1 MSEAI
6 RTEQVKTLYRQSGP
20 VLLTNVLNA
29 SIICATLWSS
39 APRSVLLTWGGS
51 ILLMTMVRL
60 QLKRRFW
67 QARPPDEAMPRWGRY
82 FVIGSGTAGVLWG
95 ATGVLLF
102 DWQNPLSQLLV
113 TFAIGGMGAGA
124 AGTLSCY
131 MPAFIAYLV
140 PSIAPLIVRTTML
153 GEPVYLAMSA
163 MMVAY
168 GFGLTFVARNTNR
181 TISEAFR
188 LRFENDAL
196 LERLSNAQLTLEETN
211 RTLEQRVASR
221 TAELERQGE
230 LLRHGQRLE
239 AVGRLAGGIAHDFNN
254 LLTVVMANVS
264 LLHAE
269 RDMDD
274 RAKTAVEEVHAAA
287 NRAAE
292 LVKQLLAFSRRQKL
306 APRVFDVNGVVSDV
320 ERLARRLIGENIDVE
335 VQLGDS
341 PLLVMADASQ
351 LEQVLMNLMANA
363 RDAMPVGGRLTVI
376 TAAVQVVDETITL
389 PPGPYVRL
397 TVRDTGVGMDEAT
410 RRQAFDPFFTT
421 KQLGQG
427 TGLGLATVYGIVEQ
441 TGGRVFLDSRP
452 GQGSRFDI
460 YLPRA
465 AALRSPSSEALPAAV
480 VSARPATILL
490 AEDESEVRAVAERTL
505 RTAGHTVLT
514 AGDGEEALA
523 LARQRGG
530 AIDLLITDVVM
541 AKMSGPSLADELR
554 RDRPGLPVLF
564 ISGYSWDS
572 NIPMR
577 EHEAGIEMLDKPFTP
592 EALSRTVTILL
603 TGTSP
608 AASA

>member
-39 APRSVLLTWGGS
+39 GPRPVLVVWGA
-51 ILLMTMVRL
+51 LMLVMTLARIEL
-60 QLKRRFW
+60 HRRFW
-67 QARPPDEAMPRWGRY
+67 RANPPPAAMGRWGNY

-131 MPAFIAYLV
+131 LPAFVAYLV
-140 PSIAPLIVRTTML
+140 PSVVPLIARTLLL
-153 GEPVYLAMSA
+153 GEPLYLAMAA

-168 GFGLTFVARNTNR
+168 LFGLTFVARNTNR
-181 TISEAFR
+181 TITEAFR

-196 LERLSNAQLTLEETN
+196 LERLSNAQFTLEETN
-211 RTLEQRVASR
+211 RTLEQRVAAR
-221 TAELERQGE
+221 TADLERQGE

-264 LLHAE
+264 LLHAD
-269 RDMDD
+269 RDLDD
-274 RAKTAVEEVHAAA
+274 RAKTAVEEVHTAA
-287 NRAAE
+287 NRAAD

-306 APRVFDVNGVVSDV
+306 APRVFDVNGVVSDI
-320 ERLARRLIGENIDVE
+320 ERLARRLIGENVDLE
-335 VQLGDS
+335 VQLGAS
-341 PLLVMADASQ
+341 PLLVMADGSQ
-351 LEQVLMNLMANA
+351 LEQVLINLMANA
-363 RDAMPVGGRLTVI
+363 RDAMPGGGRLSVI
-376 TAAVQVVDETITL
+376 TAAVRVEDETITL
-389 PPGPYVRL
+389 PPGPYVRI
-397 TVRDTGVGMDEAT
+397 TVRDTGVGMDDAT

-427 TGLGLATVYGIVEQ
+427 TGLGLATVYGIIEQ
-441 TGGRVFLDSRP
+441 TGGRVFLDSQP

-460 YLPRA
+460 YLPQA
-465 AALRSPSSEALPAAV
+465 VGVRSPSSEALPLAITSV
-480 VSARPATILL
+480 RPATILL
-490 AEDESEVRAVAERTL
+490 AEDESEVRAVTERIL

-523 LARQRGG
+523 LARERGG

-554 RDRPGLPVLF
+554 RERPGLPVLF

-572 NIPMR
+572 NIPTR
-577 EHEAGIEMLDKPFTP
+577 SPEAGIELLDKPFTP

-603 TGTSP
+603 GGP
-608 AASA
+608 PSA

>member
-29 SIICATLWSS
+29 SIICATLWSTG
-39 APRSVLLTWGGS
+39 PRPVLVVWGA
-51 ILLMTMVRL
+51 LVLVMTLVRIEL
-60 QLKRRFW
+60 RRRFW
-67 QARPPDEAMPRWGRY
+67 RASPPPAAMGRWGNY

-95 ATGVLLF
+95 AAGVLLF

-131 MPAFIAYLV
+131 LPAFVAYLV
-140 PSIAPLIVRTTML
+140 PSVVPLIARTLLL
-153 GEPVYLAMSA
+153 GEPLYLAMAA
-163 MMVAY
+163 MMMAY
-168 GFGLTFVARNTNR
+168 LFGLTFVARNTNR
-181 TISEAFR
+181 TITEAFR

-221 TAELERQGE
+221 TADLERQGE

-269 RDMDD
+269 RDLDE

-287 NRAAE
+287 NRAAD

-306 APRVFDVNGVVSDV
+306 APRVFDVNGVVSEV
-320 ERLARRLIGENIDVE
+320 ERLARRLLGENVDLE
-335 VQLGDS
+335 VQLGAS
-341 PLLVMADASQ
+341 PLLVMADGSQ
-351 LEQVLMNLMANA
+351 LEQVLINLMANA
-363 RDAMPVGGRLTVI
+363 RDAMPLGGRLSVI
-376 TAAVQVVDETITL
+376 TAAVRVEDETITL
-389 PPGPYVRL
+389 PPGPYVRI
-397 TVRDTGVGMDEAT
+397 TVRDTGVGMDDAT

-441 TGGRVFLDSRP
+441 TGGRVFLESQP

-460 YLPRA
+460 YLPQA
-465 AALRSPSSEALPAAV
+465 VGVRSPSSEALPLAIT
-480 VSARPATILL
+480 SARPATILL
-490 AEDESEVRAVAERTL
+490 AEDESEVRAVTERIL

-523 LARQRGG
+523 LARERGG

-572 NIPMR
+572 DIPAR
-577 EHEAGIEMLDKPFTP
+577 SPEAGIELLDKPFTP

-603 TGTSP
+603 GGP
-608 AASA
+608 GA